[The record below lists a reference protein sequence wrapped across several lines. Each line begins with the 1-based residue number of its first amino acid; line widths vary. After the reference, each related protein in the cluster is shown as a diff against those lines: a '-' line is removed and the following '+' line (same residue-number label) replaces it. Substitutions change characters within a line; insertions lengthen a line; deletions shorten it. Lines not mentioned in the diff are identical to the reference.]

1 MVGVVEPEPEA
12 AVVVVPKEG
21 PEVAAVA
28 DWKASSSVSPSSSPP
43 APALSKN

>member
-12 AVVVVPKEG
+12 AVVVPKEG